1 MAHLLIGTAGHIDHG
16 KTRLIEALTGID
28 CDRWEEEKRRGIT
41 IDLGFAHLEEGGLQL
56 GFVDVPGHSKFLHN
70 ALAGLGGIRLVL
82 LVVAA
87 DEGVKPQ
94 TREHLD
100 ICRLLEIPA
109 AVVALTKCDL
119 VDEEMRTLAR
129 GEVEE
134 LLADGPYA
142 AASIVAVST
151 QTGSGLDKL
160 RETLVAAAARLAQ
173 TAAAPPTAEAAGRPL
188 ALRRAVPAGRGRRT
202 DNGSD
207 LATVRL
213 ARRPAASGFD
223 EPTRLPVDRAF
234 QLQGRGT
241 IITGT
246 LTSGAIRPGD
256 VLEVLPGGA
265 SARVRS
271 LQVHGRDVDEALA
284 GQRTALQLAGV
295 SPEDVARG
303 SQLATPGALR
313 PTGRWVAHLSLL
325 ADAPAPVDGWTDV
338 RVHLLTADVQ
348 ARLRPLEGRLAPGES
363 GLVELRLAAPVAAV
377 RGDHVIVRRSSP
389 PCTLG
394 GGRVLDPDWRGRRG
408 GRSAAVAKRLL
419 VDDEAIVLWCEQAGE
434 HGLDAADL
442 ARRQG
447 SSPEAAARQL
457 DALRRDQRLL
467 SLSDHPALSAGRSTG
482 VPGGLAQAL
491 GRRGGGRAAAPPR
504 WIAPRTFER
513 LSRHA
518 SRELKRYFDTHRLAV
533 GMPKAEAIERL
544 LTPGGRQHADIYL
557 DWLARGGVLVVDGDR
572 VDLPGRGD
580 QLDEQ
585 ESRLLREIEARFRR
599 DGLAP
604 PSPSDLR
611 RDLQAK
617 PQIIDGLIG
626 YLLERGR
633 LLRLP
638 GGLLLSA
645 EAVDGVRRSL
655 REDGP
660 DSFTVADFKQRFGLT
675 RKWAIPLLEHLDSTG
690 TTRRIGDRRQVV
702 RPG

>member
-41 IDLGFAHLEEGGLQL
+41 IDLGFAHLEEGELQL

-119 VDEEMRTLAR
+119 VDEEMLALAR

-134 LLADGPYA
+134 LLADEQYA
-142 AASIVAVST
+142 AAPVVAVSSR
-151 QTGSGLDKL
+151 TGSGL
-160 RETLVAAAARLAQ
+160 ETLRDTLI
-173 TAAAPPTAEAAGRPL
+173 TAAGHLAHISAEAAGRPRGS
-188 ALRRAVPAGRGRRT
+188 RRAVPAGRSGP
-202 DNGSD
+202 
-207 LATVRL
+207 
-213 ARRPAASGFD
+213 RPAEKPA
-223 EPTRLPVDRAF
+223 RLPVDRAF

-241 IITGT
+241 IVTGT
-246 LTSGAIRPGD
+246 LTAGAIRPGD
-256 VLEVLPGGA
+256 VLEALPGTA

-313 PTGRWVAHLSLL
+313 PTGRWVTHLSLL
-325 ADAPAPVDGWTDV
+325 TDAPAPIDGWTDV
-338 RVHLLTADVQ
+338 RLHLLTADVQ
-348 ARLRPLEGRLAPGES
+348 ARLRPQEGRLAPGES

-377 RGDHVIVRRSSP
+377 RGDHVIVRRPSP

-394 GGRVLDPDWRGRRG
+394 GGRILDPDWRGRRG

-442 ARRQG
+442 ARRLG
-447 SSPEAAARQL
+447 SSPEAATRHL

-467 SLSDHPALSAGRSTG
+467 SLSGAG
-482 VPGGLAQAL
+482 
-491 GRRGGGRAAAPPR
+491 AAPRR

-518 SRELKRYFDTHRLAV
+518 SRELKRYFDTHRLGI

-544 LTPGGRQHADIYL
+544 LTPGGRQHADVYL
-557 DWLARGGVLVVDGDR
+557 DWLARGGVLIVDGDR

-585 ESRLLREIEARFRR
+585 ESRLAREIEARFRR
-599 DGLAP
+599 GGLAP

-645 EAVDGVRRSL
+645 EAVDELRRSL
-655 REDGP
+655 REKGP

-702 RPG
+702 RPT

>member
-1 MAHLLIGTAGHIDHG
+1 MIAARMAHLLIGTAGHIDHG

-41 IDLGFAHLEEGGLQL
+41 IDLGFAHLEEGELQL

-87 DEGVKPQ
+87 DEGIKPQ

-119 VDEEMRTLAR
+119 VDEEMLALAR
-129 GEVEE
+129 GEIEE
-134 LLADGPYA
+134 LLAGGPYA
-142 AASIVAVST
+142 AAPVVAVSSR
-151 QTGSGLDKL
+151 TGSGLDRL
-160 RETLVAAAARLAQ
+160 RDTLVAAADSLAH
-173 TAAAPPTAEAAGRPL
+173 TAAAPP
-188 ALRRAVPAGRGRRT
+188 
-202 DNGSD
+202 
-207 LATVRL
+207 
-213 ARRPAASGFD
+213 AAS
-223 EPTRLPVDRAF
+223 EPGEPARLPVDRAF

-241 IITGT
+241 IVTGT
-246 LTSGAIRPGD
+246 LTSGTIRAGD
-256 VLEVLPGGA
+256 VLEVLPGEA

-295 SPEDVARG
+295 TPEDVARG
-303 SQLATPGALR
+303 AQLATPGALR
-313 PTGRWVAHLSLL
+313 PTGSWLAHLSLL
-325 ADAPAPVDGWTDV
+325 ADAPAPIDGWTDV

-348 ARLRPLEGRLAPGES
+348 ARLRPQEGPLAPGQS
-363 GLVELRLAAPVAAV
+363 GLVELRLAAPVTAV
-377 RGDHVIVRRSSP
+377 RGDHVIVRRPSP
-389 PCTLG
+389 PRTLG

-442 ARRQG
+442 ARRLG
-447 SSPEAAARQL
+447 SSPEAATRHL

-467 SLSDHPALSAGRSTG
+467 SLSDHHPALSAGRSTG
-482 VPGGLAQAL
+482 IPGGLAQAL

-504 WIAPRTFER
+504 WIAPRTFEH

-544 LTPGGRQHADIYL
+544 LMPGGRQHADIYL
-557 DWLARGGVLVVDGDR
+557 DWLARGGVLVVDSDR

-585 ESRLLREIEARFRR
+585 ESRLVREIEARFRH

-645 EAVDGVRRSL
+645 EAVDGLRRSL